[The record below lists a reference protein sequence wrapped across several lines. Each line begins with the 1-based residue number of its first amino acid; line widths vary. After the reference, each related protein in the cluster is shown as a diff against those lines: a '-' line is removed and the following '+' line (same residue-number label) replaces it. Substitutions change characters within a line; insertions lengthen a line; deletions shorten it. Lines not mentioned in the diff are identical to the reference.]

1 MGKDG
6 IFAQAGSKGEPVTG
20 AKCRLA
26 QGHGRQ
32 TPPKQARAPQ
42 AVPHD
47 NNKQALDFHLRTF
60 NVSNARPNVIFFA
73 LL

>member
-26 QGHGRQ
+26 QGHGGQ
-32 TPPKQARAPQ
+32 TPQKPAAATPGVQ
-42 AVPHD
+42 HSS
-47 NNKQALDFHLRTF
+47 NEQALDFHVRTF
-60 NVSNARPNVIFFA
+60 DVSKARPNVIFFA